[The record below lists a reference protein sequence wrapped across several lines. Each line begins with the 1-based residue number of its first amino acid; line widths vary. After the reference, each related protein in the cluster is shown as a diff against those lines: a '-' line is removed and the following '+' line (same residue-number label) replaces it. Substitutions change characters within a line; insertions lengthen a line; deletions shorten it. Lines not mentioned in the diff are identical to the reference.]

1 MNERALSVNSE
12 KDLTVLYPDFV
23 LQVRDGSK

>member
-1 MNERALSVNSE
+1 MNECILSIDSE

-23 LQVRDGSK
+23 FKRSDGSK